1 MNPLYVRWDVDPYIF
16 SIGNYHFRW
25 YTLFFLIIFG
35 VGLNAFRRFC
45 KREKIDQA
53 FLDPLFYTVVLA
65 TIIGA
70 RVGHCLFYD
79 PAYYF
84 GSWEGFLH
92 FFMAW
97 EGGLASHGG
106 AFGLL
111 LAIWWFSVH
120 YKNKYHVDFLWIV
133 DHLCIVTAFAGALI
147 RIGNLINSEIYGNV
161 TSLPWGFIFVRAGET
176 VPRHPTQI
184 YEALC
189 YFILGLVLLWIY
201 RHRAGKVFR
210 GFFMGT
216 FLLFCFL
223 SRFVI
228 EFIKEPQVDFERA
241 NLLDQGQLLS
251 IPLIIAGAVI
261 LILSYVWKKPSTGL
275 LPVAG
280 RPRA

>member
-1 MNPLYVRWDVDPYIF
+1 M
-16 SIGNYHFRW
+16 
-25 YTLFFLIIFG
+25 
-35 VGLNAFRRFC
+35 
-45 KREKIDQA
+45 
-53 FLDPLFYTVVLA
+53 
-65 TIIGA
+65 
-70 RVGHCLFYD
+70 
-79 PAYYF
+79 
-84 GSWEGFLH
+84 
-92 FFMAW
+92 
-97 EGGLASHGG
+97 
-106 AFGLL
+106 
-111 LAIWWFSVH
+111 
-120 YKNKYHVDFLWIV
+120 
-133 DHLCIVTAFAGALI
+133 
-147 RIGNLINSEIYGNV
+147 
-161 TSLPWGFIFVRAGET
+161 RAGET